1 MRCSK
6 VWEAGELRVGVGRD
20 PRRCQDDWATTGFCD
35 HLLGSLRAGQR
46 SQGRESREGSQK

>member
-20 PRRCQDDWATTGFCD
+20 PRRCQDDWATAGFCD